1 MVSDLTSELGLSNI
15 DLQDSGVVLLSAG
28 LGNLEILRSG
38 LILKKHVA
46 LRLVLEWYF
55 YRQN

>member
-1 MVSDLTSELGLSNI
+1 LVSDLTSKLDLSNI

-38 LILKKHVA
+38 LVLKKHVA
-46 LRLVLEWYF
+46 LSLVLD
-55 YRQN
+55 